1 MNIGAPG
8 TQIILN
14 ILAGS
19 SLSLP
24 GVSNEHDH
32 DRDHVFV
39 DDSDD
44 EDHVFSCPADSSI
57 GDLVTDSLTE

>member
-24 GVSNEHDH
+24 GVSNELDH

-44 EDHVFSCPADSSI
+44 EDHVFVVVDDDDYDDI
-57 GDLVTDSLTE
+57 FLQVR